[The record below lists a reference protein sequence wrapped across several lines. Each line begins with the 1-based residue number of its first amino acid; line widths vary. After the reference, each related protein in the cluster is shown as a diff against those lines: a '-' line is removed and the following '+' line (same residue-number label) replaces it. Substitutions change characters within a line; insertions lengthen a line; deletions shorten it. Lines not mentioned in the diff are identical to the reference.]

1 MLCIWQIKS
10 LYNDTTKYS
19 NVKASDLSIEK
30 KEGNVQMSI
39 KVCLIV
45 NKADG
50 EEYIQDVFLAS
61 VNTGRVGMLEV
72 DKESG
77 AFEWIG

>member
-1 MLCIWQIKS
+1 MQIKS
-10 LYNDTTKYS
+10 LYNDTNKYS
-19 NVKASDLSIEK
+19 NVDVSELSIEE

-45 NKADG
+45 KKADS

-61 VNTGRVGMLEV
+61 VNTGMVVMLEV

-77 AFEWIG
+77 AFEYIG

>member
-1 MLCIWQIKS
+1 M
-10 LYNDTTKYS
+10 D
-19 NVKASDLSIEK
+19 VSDLSIKEQ
-30 KEGNVQMSI
+30 EGNIQMSI

-45 NKADG
+45 KKAGGDD
-50 EEYIQDVFLAS
+50 IQEIIIAS
-61 VNTGRVGMLEV
+61 VNSGTVRMLEV

>member
-1 MLCIWQIKS
+1 MQIKS
-10 LYNDTTKYS
+10 LFNDTSKYS
-19 NVKASDLSIEK
+19 NVDVSDLSIKEQ
-30 KEGNVQMSI
+30 EGNIQMSI

-45 NKADG
+45 KKAGGDD
-50 EEYIQDVFLAS
+50 IQEIIIAS
-61 VNTGRVGMLEV
+61 VNSGTVRMLEV

>member
-1 MLCIWQIKS
+1 MQIKS
-10 LYNDTTKYS
+10 LYNDTNKYS
-19 NVKASDLSIEK
+19 NVDVSELSIEE

-45 NKADG
+45 KKEDI

-61 VNTGRVGMLEV
+61 VNTGMVVMLEV

-77 AFEWIG
+77 AFEYIG